1 MRNKTFKAVAVS
13 TVLVAVLAGCSN
25 GSTPQGNETP
35 TTPAVTQTDEPTEK
49 PEVTETAEPTEKPAV
64 DEFSQEI
71 DGKVYQGTEKAPVR
85 IGTDKPGEIPALQ
98 KSNPP
103 LSKGEDMAAEQNK
116 YVVLV
121 GKDPESGMWN
131 WKVRGVSRHGSFR
144 DIERSWESLGSE
156 KGNFKSAKAAMA
168 DGFTADGRIL
178 DRAEYM
184 LAVYDTS
191 TGKFSYH
198 D

>member
-98 KSNPP
+98 KSKP
-103 LSKGEDMAAEQNK
+103 SVSDVEDMAAEQNK

-121 GKDPESGMWN
+121 GRDPENGKRY
-131 WKVRGVSRHGSFR
+131 WKVRGMSRHGSFR
-144 DIERSWESLGSE
+144 DIERSWEVLGSD
-156 KGNFKSAKAAMA
+156 GYFKSAKAAMA
-168 DGFTADGRIL
+168 DGFTADGRVL
-178 DRAEYM
+178 DRAEYV
-184 LAVYDTS
+184 LFVLDTS
-191 TGKFSYH
+191 TGKFAYH